1 MKPKLQLLWMDFT
14 LRVAQLSTCSRLK
27 VGCVLVSMDGERCLS
42 FGYNGVYRG
51 GPNACLSDKPGGC
64 GCVHAEANALV
75 KTRPHEPFVVFVT
88 HTPCFNCAS
97 LLVNSRAR
105 EVYAWEAYRDP
116 AGWDLL
122 RANIETAQIMHQM
135 K

>member
-1 MKPKLQLLWMDFT
+1 MKPKLQLLWMDFAR
-14 LRVAQLSTCSRLK
+14 RVADMSTCSRLK
-27 VGCVLVSMDGERCLS
+27 VACILVSMDGERCLS

-51 GPNACLSDKPGGC
+51 GPNGCISDEPGAC

-75 KTRPHEPFVVFVT
+75 KCRPSEPFVAFVT

-97 LLVNSRAR
+97 LLVNSEVR
-105 EVYAWEAYRDP
+105 EIYAWEAYRNP

-122 RANIETAQIMHQM
+122 RTKCDVAQIIHR